1 MSHIQN
7 PGTIRDQEERERL
20 ARITRDA
27 EGKIVFPSDAPT
39 FPVFEPQKV
48 PVFAEVPVQHT
59 PREQLLREAIQIT
72 TSDRN
77 KHYGNPEDNFNNIAN
92 FWNLYLGNAG
102 KLREDSMLCG
112 IDVAH
117 MMVLMKMAR
126 LSTNPLHRDS
136 ILDVAGYAACA
147 ADFVK

>member
-1 MSHIQN
+1 MSHIKS
-7 PGTIRDQEERERL
+7 PGTMADCAVEVEIPQQVAPVYGPVADMRASIEQL
-20 ARITRDA
+20 AVT
-27 EGKIVFPSDAPT
+27 AP
-39 FPVFEPQKV
+39 V
-48 PVFAEVPVQHT
+48 PHS
-59 PREQLLREAIQIT
+59 PREQLLREAIKIT

-77 KHYGNPEDNFNNIAN
+77 KAYGNPEDNFNNIAQ
-92 FWNLYLGNAG
+92 FWNIYCRNAG
-102 KLREDSMLCG
+102 ITLPHVSGFTG

-147 ADFVK
+147 ADFCKS